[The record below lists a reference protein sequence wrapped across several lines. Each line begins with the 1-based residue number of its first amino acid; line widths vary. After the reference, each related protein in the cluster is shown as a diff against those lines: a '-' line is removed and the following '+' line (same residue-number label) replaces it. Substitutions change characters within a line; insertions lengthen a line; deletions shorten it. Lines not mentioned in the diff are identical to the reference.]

1 MKLRKPK
8 KSDLILLVIIAVLII
23 PQTRKPIQ
31 VLLHKGFALIGPS
44 IENESNRTMVNF
56 QDWQLEDLEG
66 NRINFSELKN
76 KVVFLNFW
84 ATWCPPC
91 IAEMQSIQDLHDSYN
106 NDVVFLLIS
115 NENPEVV
122 KAFKNKKG
130 YTLNSFK
137 PLTEYPDNFN
147 IRSIPRTFLINKK
160 GEIVIDKGGAA
171 NWNSDKVRR
180 QLDELIKG
188 S

>member
-8 KSDLILLVIIAVLII
+8 RSDLILLVIIAVLII

-31 VLLHKGFALIGPS
+31 VILHKGLALFGPS
-44 IENESNRTMVNF
+44 IENESNRTVVSF
-56 QDWQLEDLEG
+56 QDWLLEDLQG
-66 NRINFSELKN
+66 NLISFSELKN

-91 IAEMQSIQDLHDSYN
+91 IAEMQSIQDLHDSYKDN
-106 NDVVFLLIS
+106 VVFLLIS

-122 KAFKNKKG
+122 RAFKNKKG

-137 PLTEYPDNFN
+137 PLTENPESFN

-171 NWNSDKVRR
+171 NWNSDKVRN
-180 QLDELIKG
+180 QLDELLKG